1 MFRTLL
7 AVVGLLLLAGCAK
20 PVVDTTGPLA
30 IRRVDIEASPS
41 LRSHTDVLSLVQQ
54 TLNSQLVGTHQGR
67 TTDLDVTLTALT
79 YKNPLMSLLVG
90 DANKLA
96 ATVVARDESGAEL
109 ARLDL
114 VALDGGAVNGI
125 VGAVVSAAQDK
136 ARVDRALARE
146 LASQVERRI
155 YGKTSRKVMTPELA
169 PRTAP
174 VAPPAR
180 TVPAARPAP
189 AGAGV

>member
-1 MFRTLL
+1 VFRTVI

-20 PVVDTTGPLA
+20 PLVETTGPIA
-30 IRRVDIEASPS
+30 IRRVDIETSPT

-67 TTDLDVTLTALT
+67 VTDLDVTLIGLT
-79 YKNPLMSLLVG
+79 YKNPVMSLLVG
-90 DANKLA
+90 DSNRLA
-96 ATVVARDESGAEL
+96 ATVVARDEAGTEL
-109 ARLDL
+109 GRFDVIAI
-114 VALDGGAVNGI
+114 DGHIVNGV
-125 VGAVVSAAQDK
+125 VGAVVSVAQDK